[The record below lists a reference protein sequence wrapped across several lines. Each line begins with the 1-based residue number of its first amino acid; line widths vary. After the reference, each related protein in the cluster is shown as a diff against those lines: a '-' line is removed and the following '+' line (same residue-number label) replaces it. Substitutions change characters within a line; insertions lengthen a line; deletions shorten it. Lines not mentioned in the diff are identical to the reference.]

1 MAMRRDLEGLTLI
14 ELMVVVVIVTI
25 LAMIAVPGYRQYVL
39 RTNRT
44 EAKRTLLDVAAAQER
59 FYLQN
64 NTYAGPSAL
73 ETAPPAGLGIPGT
86 TQNGHYAIVINAG
99 DANAFTATATAQG
112 GQARDARCASF
123 TIDHAGAKTATSADC
138 WK

>member
-1 MAMRRDLEGLTLI
+1 MAMRRDLRGLTLI

-25 LAMIAVPGYRQYVL
+25 LATIAVPGYRQYVL

-59 FYLQN
+59 FYLQKH
-64 NTYAGPSAL
+64 TYAGPSAL

-86 TQNGHYAIVINAG
+86 TQSGHYAIAIDAG
-99 DANAFTATATAQG
+99 DATAFTATATAQG
-112 GQARDARCASF
+112 GQAQDTRCASF
-123 TIDHAGAKTATSADC
+123 TIDQAGAKTATSADC